1 MYIYKKKTNITFFLH
16 QLYFASHFNA
26 IDQTH
31 EMLGKFSTLNL
42 YSPNGLHH
50 AYFHL
55 NDDGVII
62 ASGIAGIEGLP
73 CSPAP
78 TTAPTPAPAP
88 QADPSA
94 KMMLCIADI
103 SHQFTEQIDALQQKM
118 TELEGDVHLQLSINK
133 NQRIE
138 YMNEMSAAC
147 QTSVADIRAR
157 LDAIYIDIEALRNSL
172 LSLTA
177 SPTTTTTTT
186 ANTSSVPATNTSPAP
201 VTNTSPVDAPTAS
214 TTEEK
219 ESNNNSEV
227 STAVEVVLAEHTP
240 VSQHEC
246 EFTVL
251 ATHEEQVTT
260 SNENLKP
267 TRKPRRVGAKKRNE

>member
-1 MYIYKKKTNITFFLH
+1 
-16 QLYFASHFNA
+16 
-26 IDQTH
+26 
-31 EMLGKFSTLNL
+31 MLGKFSTLNL

-78 TTAPTPAPAP
+78 TPAPTPAPAP

-177 SPTTTTTTT
+177 SPTTTTTT
-186 ANTSSVPATNTSPAP
+186 ANTSPVPATNTSPAP
-201 VTNTSPVDAPTAS
+201 VTTSPVDAPTAS

>member
-1 MYIYKKKTNITFFLH
+1 
-16 QLYFASHFNA
+16 
-26 IDQTH
+26 
-31 EMLGKFSTLNL
+31 MLGKFSTLNL
-42 YSPNGLHH
+42 HSPNGLHH

-73 CSPAP
+73 CTPTPTPEPAP
-78 TTAPTPAPAP
+78 EPAPR
-88 QADPSA
+88 ADPSA

-138 YMNEMSAAC
+138 YMNEMSASC
-147 QTSVADIRAR
+147 QTSFADIRSR
-157 LDAIYIDIEALRNSL
+157 LNAIYIDTEALRNSL

-177 SPTTTTTTT
+177 SPTTTTTTAT
-186 ANTSSVPATNTSPAP
+186 TSPAPATTSPAP
-201 VTNTSPVDAPTAS
+201 VTTSPVDAPTAS
-214 TTEEK
+214 TPEEK
-219 ESNNNSEV
+219 ESNNNSDV

-240 VSQHEC
+240 ASQHEFEC
-246 EFTVL
+246 TVL

-267 TRKPRRVGAKKRNE
+267 TRKPRRFGAKKRNE